1 MNSSSKNSPVSIIL
15 FNDKSNKTFSHT
27 RAFKR
32 LLGAAKIKVFPK
44 NGQIYKTADL
54 LLNSLAAKSIS
65 TPASLNDRTPEFKC
79 THLIRISENIKRN
92 VFFDAAYSEHIIGSF
107 TAALEDLEQLNQLN
121 SQFFEA
127 LYIHRTPLKWLH
139 NAETN
144 KSTYAMLEINDP
156 TVSEFNLHYLR
167 CISETYGL
175 QALTDCQSKIIKW
188 IEDHRWRYID

>member
-15 FNDKSNKTFSHT
+15 FNDESNKTFSHT

-65 TPASLNDRTPEFKC
+65 TPASLNDRTPEFNC
-79 THLIRISENIKRN
+79 THLIRISKNIKRN

-107 TAALEDLEQLNQLN
+107 TAALEDLEQLDQLN

-127 LYIHRTPLKWLH
+127 LYIHRTPLKWIH
-139 NAETN
+139 NAEIN
-144 KSTYAMLEINDP
+144 ASTFTKFDLTDR
-156 TVSEFNLHYLR
+156 TVTDFNLHYLKS
-167 CISETYGL
+167 ISETYGL
-175 QALTDCQSKIIKW
+175 QALAECQSKIIKW
-188 IEDHRWRYID
+188 IENHRWRYID